1 MGKSALDALRELD
14 AFPKT
19 LDEFRVR
26 TSSGGMISVAAL
38 TLVTLLAAGELW
50 STLFSREATRDVV
63 VDSALLDTLT
73 IHFDLSFPRLTCN
86 KIAVEAM
93 DAVGEAQDMAKHAVF
108 KLGLDANG
116 YAVGHAQQQDAG
128 EGTVLMADDARR
140 RHAEGEEAGEEA
152 DKPAPR
158 GQQQHTKCGS
168 CYGVPGTP
176 EPMRCC
182 NTCADV
188 QEAFRFR
195 GWEWRPERAG
205 RDRFWQCREEHLWSK
220 ASEEAHRALE
230 LRDEAGCEVFG
241 AIFVAKAKG
250 SFHFG
255 PAAGA
260 GGNTLLALLG
270 LVDDSFD
277 VSHTVHY
284 LWFGDTRPEVAT
296 AALAAIDTRQAM
308 PPPPLNGLEQSL
320 QGEPSVVQY
329 YVQVIA
335 TTLVKATTRAD
346 AFQYAATEHVRR
358 VAGGAL
364 PAVHFFYDTPPLRL
378 QYVERK
384 KTWAHYYTNMCAMVG
399 GVFSVSALIDSI
411 VHKRKTMGRKS
422 SSFQ

>member
-1 MGKSALDALRELD
+1 
-14 AFPKT
+14 
-19 LDEFRVR
+19 
-26 TSSGGMISVAAL
+26 
-38 TLVTLLAAGELW
+38 
-50 STLFSREATRDVV
+50 
-63 VDSALLDTLT
+63 
-73 IHFDLSFPRLTCN
+73 
-86 KIAVEAM
+86 
-93 DAVGEAQDMAKHAVF
+93 
-108 KLGLDANG
+108 
-116 YAVGHAQQQDAG
+116 
-128 EGTVLMADDARR
+128 
-140 RHAEGEEAGEEA
+140 
-152 DKPAPR
+152 
-158 GQQQHTKCGS
+158 
-168 CYGVPGTP
+168 
-176 EPMRCC
+176 
-182 NTCADV
+182 V

-195 GWEWRPERAG
+195 GWEWRPELAG

-220 ASEEAHRALE
+220 ASEEEHRALE

-270 LVDDSFD
+270 LVDESFD

-284 LWFGDTRPEVAT
+284 LWFGDTRPEAAA
-296 AALAAIDTRQAM
+296 AALAAIDTRHVM
-308 PPPPLNGLEQSL
+308 PPPPLNKLEQRL
-320 QGEPSVVQY
+320 EGQPSVVQY

-335 TTLVKATTRAD
+335 TTLVKATARAD
-346 AFQYAATEHVRR
+346 AYQYAATEHVRR

-399 GVFSVSALIDSI
+399 GVFSVSALLDSI
-411 VHKRKTMGRKS
+411 VHKRKTIGRKS